1 MIADEDGS
9 LKPNVQNSDMTP
21 DQEYMLNYTIK
32 KIADDIANLSF
43 NTAVSQMMIFLN
55 EFNKAEIKPKT
66 AMEKFVICLSTFA
79 PHIAEEL

>member
-1 MIADEDGS
+1 MMVEDDGT
-9 LKPNVQNSDMTP
+9 LKNSVRDCEMTP

-32 KIADDIANLSF
+32 KIADDIVNLSF

-55 EFNKAEIKPKT
+55 EFNKADVKPRI